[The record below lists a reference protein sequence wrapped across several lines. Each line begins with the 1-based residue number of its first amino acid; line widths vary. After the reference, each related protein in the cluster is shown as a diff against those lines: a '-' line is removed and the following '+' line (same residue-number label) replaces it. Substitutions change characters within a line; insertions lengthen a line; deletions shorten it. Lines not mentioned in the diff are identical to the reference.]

1 MEKYSVESIEKYKKV
16 LSEKYQYLL
25 ISEMKNYEIQDVD
38 VTDVSFEGGRLV
50 EIDVDVKLD
59 YQGACDGDSNS
70 IGYMLTKISNDI
82 HEFFSEKQIDPS
94 TMRFSDKRITNQ
106 YVNDPQFLNFN
117 YKMDELH
124 EALVWVRINYDYE

>member
-16 LSEKYQYLL
+16 LSEKYKYLL
-25 ISEMKNYEIQDVD
+25 VSEMKNYEIQDVW

-50 EIDVDVKLD
+50 EIDVDVQLD
-59 YQGACDGDSNS
+59 YQGACDSDSNS
-70 IGYMLTKISNDI
+70 IGYMLTKISNDL
-82 HEFFSEKQIDPS
+82 HEFFSEKQIDPK

-124 EALVWVRINYDYE
+124 EGLVWVRINYDYE